1 MAFHVAQ
8 RVREIGVR
16 MALGARRRQV
26 VWGVFSRGA
35 RLTALGILLGALLAL
50 ASQQL
55 LTGLLYGVTSTDA
68 ATFLAVVG
76 LLGVVATGA
85 ILIHARR
92 ATKVDPIVALR
103 CE

>member
-1 MAFHVAQ
+1 
-8 RVREIGVR
+8 

-26 VWGVFSRGA
+26 VWAVFSRGA
-35 RLTALGILLGALLAL
+35 RLTTLGILLGALLAL

-76 LLGVVATGA
+76 VLGVVATGA
-85 ILIHARR
+85 ILIPARR
-92 ATKVDPIVALR
+92 ATKVDPMVALR
-103 CE
+103 WE